1 VFGSRQAR
9 LSKPFTSTDWIV
21 TYSLQHRFRATNSGP
36 VLLTYRSPV
45 PETHRATDKPAS
57 SRSEP
62 PKKKPGIFG
71 FLKILGPGLITGAA
85 DDDPSGIA
93 TYSQTGAQFG
103 FGQLWTSLYQIP
115 LLLAVQEAC
124 GRIGAVTGKGLAG
137 VIKDHYSKKILV
149 GVVLL
154 VVIANT
160 INIGADIGAVAEA
173 GRLVVN
179 VPFWLLAGATSV
191 IILLL
196 EIFISYRRYANFLK
210 WLALTLLA
218 YPATA
223 LIVHQP
229 WKQILYATVVPHV
242 ELSFAFLF
250 IITGVFGTSI
260 SPYMFFWQTS
270 QEVEEEIDQG
280 MPLDGRPRARRLRPF
295 LRDMRIDTALG
306 MVSAELAQWFIIIT
320 TATVLFSHG
329 VNTINTAADAA
340 KALEPLVKSF
350 PNAGQV
356 AKDIF
361 AVGIIGLG
369 LLGIPVLAGSASY
382 ALSEAM
388 GWKEGLSKKLND
400 APAFYGVIVAATLI
414 GLALNFIGVDPIKA
428 LVFTAVFNGI
438 AAIPLI
444 FLIARINGSKAIL
457 GANVGGVLSRTF
469 VWLTFGVM
477 GLSGVALLFTTFF
490 KP

>member
-1 VFGSRQAR
+1 M
-9 LSKPFTSTDWIV
+9 
-21 TYSLQHRFRATNSGP
+21 TNSSGA
-36 VLLTYRSPV
+36 SKKS
-45 PETHRATDKPAS
+45 ENTDPGAAS
-57 SRSEP
+57 
-62 PKKKPGIFG
+62 KKRGWLR

-115 LLLAVQEAC
+115 LLMAVQEAC
-124 GRIGAVTGKGLAG
+124 GRIGAVTGNGLTG
-137 VIKDHYSKKILV
+137 VIKEHYSRKILFI
-149 GVVLL
+149 VVLL
-154 VVIANT
+154 VVVANT

-179 VPFWLLAGATSV
+179 VPFWILALGTVVA
-191 IILLL
+191 ILLL
-196 EIFISYRRYANFLK
+196 EVFVTYRVYSNFLK
-210 WLALTLLA
+210 WLALALLS

-229 WKQILYATVVPHV
+229 WKQIFYATLVPHI
-242 ELSFAFLF
+242 EFTFAFLF

-270 QEVEEEIDQG
+270 QEVEEEFAEN
-280 MPLDGRPRARRLRPF
+280 MPLKGDGRERRIPSF
-295 LRDMRIDTALG
+295 IRDMRIDTAIG

-350 PNAGQV
+350 PNSGQV
-356 AKDIF
+356 AKDLF
-361 AVGIIGLG
+361 AVGVIGLG

-382 ALSEAM
+382 ALSEALN
-388 GWKEGLSKKLND
+388 WKHGLSRKLKD
-400 APAFYGVIVAATLI
+400 APGFYGVIIVSTFI
-414 GLALNFIGVDPIKA
+414 GLALNFIGIDPIKA

-438 AAIPLI
+438 AAVPLL
-444 FLIARINGSKAIL
+444 FLIARINDNKAIL
-457 GANVGGVLSRTF
+457 GTHAGGAFSRTF

-477 GLSGVALLFTTFF
+477 GVSGAALLYTAII
-490 KP
+490 KH